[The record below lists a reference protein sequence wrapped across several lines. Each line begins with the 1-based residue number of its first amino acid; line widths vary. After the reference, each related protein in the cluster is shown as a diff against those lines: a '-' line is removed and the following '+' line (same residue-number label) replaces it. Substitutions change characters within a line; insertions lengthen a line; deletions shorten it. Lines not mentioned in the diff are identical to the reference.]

1 MFASPPT
8 LFIMKQ
14 IIGQKLLNDRNSIQ
28 NFIFVAGVFNFG
40 QFLKRIRAELSERTT
55 IFYKH
60 IIVYWIISDFPFVHS

>member
-40 QFLKRIRAELSERTT
+40 QFMKRIRVELSQ
-55 IFYKH
+55 
-60 IIVYWIISDFPFVHS
+60 

>member
-1 MFASPPT
+1 MVDTALHYLCNVNLNMFASPPT

-40 QFLKRIRAELSERTT
+40 QFMKRIRVELSQ
-55 IFYKH
+55 
-60 IIVYWIISDFPFVHS
+60 